1 MGHPVLQIKPFQA
14 QTNVAEPAEKKSNTV
29 SFDWKDP
36 LNLESRMTEEEVMI
50 RDMAHSYCQE
60 KLMPRVVLANR
71 NEVFHREIMNEM
83 GELGLL
89 GPTIKGYGCSG
100 NLIVQGVQDQ
110 NLQKERRAISWKQ
123 RFSDH

>member
-1 MGHPVLQIKPFQA
+1 M
-14 QTNVAEPAEKKSNTV
+14 EKKSKSV

-36 LNLESRMTEEEVMI
+36 LNLESRMTEEEIMI

-71 NEVFHREIMNEM
+71 NEVFHREIINEM

-100 NLIVQGVQDQ
+100 N
-110 NLQKERRAISWKQ
+110 
-123 RFSDH
+123 

>member
-1 MGHPVLQIKPFQA
+1 M
-14 QTNVAEPAEKKSNTV
+14 EKKSKSV

-36 LNLESRMTEEEVMI
+36 LNLESRMTEEEIMI

-71 NEVFHREIMNEM
+71 NEVFHREIINEM

-100 NLIVQGVQDQ
+100 
-110 NLQKERRAISWKQ
+110 K
-123 RFSDH
+123 

>member
-1 MGHPVLQIKPFQA
+1 M
-14 QTNVAEPAEKKSNTV
+14 EKKSKSV

-71 NEVFHREIMNEM
+71 NEVFHREIINEM

-100 NLIVQGVQDQ
+100 NY
-110 NLQKERRAISWKQ
+110 
-123 RFSDH
+123 

>member
-1 MGHPVLQIKPFQA
+1 M
-14 QTNVAEPAEKKSNTV
+14 EKKSKSV

-100 NLIVQGVQDQ
+100 N
-110 NLQKERRAISWKQ
+110 
-123 RFSDH
+123 

>member
-1 MGHPVLQIKPFQA
+1 MKPFLFQA
-14 QTNVAEPAEKKSNTV
+14 QTNVAEPMEKKSKSV

-71 NEVFHREIMNEM
+71 NEVFHREIINEM

-100 NLIVQGVQDQ
+100 N
-110 NLQKERRAISWKQ
+110 
-123 RFSDH
+123 

>member
-1 MGHPVLQIKPFQA
+1 MKPFLFQA
-14 QTNVAEPAEKKSNTV
+14 QTNVSEPMEKKSKSV

-71 NEVFHREIMNEM
+71 NEVFHREIINEM

-100 NLIVQGVQDQ
+100 N
-110 NLQKERRAISWKQ
+110 
-123 RFSDH
+123 

>member
-1 MGHPVLQIKPFQA
+1 M
-14 QTNVAEPAEKKSNTV
+14 EKKSKSV

-71 NEVFHREIMNEM
+71 NEVFHREIINEM

-100 NLIVQGVQDQ
+100 N
-110 NLQKERRAISWKQ
+110 
-123 RFSDH
+123 

>member
-1 MGHPVLQIKPFQA
+1 
-14 QTNVAEPAEKKSNTV
+14 
-29 SFDWKDP
+29 
-36 LNLESRMTEEEVMI
+36 MTEEEVMI

-100 NLIVQGVQDQ
+100 N
-110 NLQKERRAISWKQ
+110 
-123 RFSDH
+123 